1 MINYKKGDVV
11 VMNRD
16 LNGVGLSGKCYL
28 NEKLTYFQPS
38 KIAGHYLLRN
48 INGHHVCVPGGSFD
62 LRDKPEFDEGDVVTG
77 VVGSH
82 YHNETLI
89 FGAYCTSGDTK
100 MCLVQNAAGK
110 EIFVGIEEVTH
121 KVEFEIDEL
130 IEASN
135 HEDFEMV
142 DIVYFVADASRT
154 NRYQGDYPIVVAS
167 DMGTIQ
173 HFKYA
178 RKIVEKTYTIK
189 YDCVEYLATKGQ
201 YDLYH
206 RLKTQVTS

>member
-1 MINYKKGDVV
+1 MSNYKRGNIV
-11 VMNRD
+11 VMNKD
-16 LNGVGLSGKCYL
+16 HGIGCYEDEL
-28 NEKLTYFQPS
+28 LTYIKPADSQAFS
-38 KIAGHYLLRN
+38 VLRN
-48 INGHHVCVPGGSFD
+48 IHGIDIVVPNDSFD